1 MSVSGSRLPALNLG
15 SCGAMTLQGF
25 VFGSAA
31 EVLDGDA
38 SEEDDGTEIIAVPEA
53 ETYLAAIVLLAG
65 IVIQYIR
72 RRSKQNFFRLSLT
85 SDPRLNRSATLYDSV
100 CARCPVKHRGL
111 F

>member
-1 MSVSGSRLPALNLG
+1 
-15 SCGAMTLQGF
+15 MTLQGF